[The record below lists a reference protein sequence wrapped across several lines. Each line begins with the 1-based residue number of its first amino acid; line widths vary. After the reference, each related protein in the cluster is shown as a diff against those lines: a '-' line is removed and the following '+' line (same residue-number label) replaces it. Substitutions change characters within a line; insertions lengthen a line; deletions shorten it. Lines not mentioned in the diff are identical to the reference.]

1 MTKQQIVDAIKK
13 QPHFITRVINNEIHI
28 SRKFGQKCIKVID
41 VILKPNGNGKY
52 FLAHPNYVFNCS
64 TSHFKS
70 TQEDRRFTLNKTML
84 SSIIQSLK
92 KASIWDYIEN
102 KHFLEVNDGN
112 ERSSKLRV
120 TKELK
125 ELLQ

>member
-13 QPHFITRVINNEIHI
+13 QPHFITRLINNEIHI

-41 VILKPNGNGKY
+41 IVLKSNGNGKY
-52 FLAHPNYVFNCS
+52 FLTHPNYVFNCA
-64 TSHFKS
+64 TSHFRS
-70 TQEDRRFTLNKTML
+70 MQEDRRFTLNKTML
-84 SSIIQSLK
+84 SSIIHSLK
-92 KASIWDYIEN
+92 KANVWGHIEN
-102 KHFLEVNDGN
+102 KRFLDVNNSN
-112 ERSSKLRV
+112 ERSSKLQV